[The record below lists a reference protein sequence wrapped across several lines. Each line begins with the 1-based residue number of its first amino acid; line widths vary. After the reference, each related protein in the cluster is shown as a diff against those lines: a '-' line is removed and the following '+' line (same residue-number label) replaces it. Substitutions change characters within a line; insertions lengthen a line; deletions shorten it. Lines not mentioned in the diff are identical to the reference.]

1 MFAQRLGR
9 VIVSVQVSRTIS
21 HVPGAL
27 AGGKA
32 TPMVNAPTSGS
43 AYPGMSGDGSAGEAA
58 KPSWRS
64 RLSRVPVVGRFVT
77 DPEAEAQAER
87 VKEQTKEAAKSLPR
101 RPGVKIPNP
110 TLFIASPNV
119 TVEPYEISKGGEGK
133 AEEKKE
139 EGKGWWARYRESA
152 ADASKDTMAVMAI
165 KKEMDGFTTEKFE
178 ELAGESYVLI
188 NDAFYSDSRSLS
200 TLRRLTT
207 EKVFTQL
214 KREMKLA
221 RSPAANPTSHASTNN
236 RSKKSPPASRAFRWS
251 LDEFSVPPKI
261 MQSRAFPLRDDEDVW
276 AQITVKFES
285 LQSLDIT
292 DASSGTLISSHPNQ
306 EVVEYWVFERRL
318 RAPEDTN
325 WRLCD
330 RLI

>member
-1 MFAQRLGR
+1 MDTPRQN
-9 VIVSVQVSRTIS
+9 T
-21 HVPGAL
+21 AL
-27 AGGKA
+27 C
-32 TPMVNAPTSGS
+32 
-43 AYPGMSGDGSAGEAA
+43 
-58 KPSWRS
+58 
-64 RLSRVPVVGRFVT
+64 
-77 DPEAEAQAER
+77 
-87 VKEQTKEAAKSLPR
+87 
-101 RPGVKIPNP
+101 PNP
-110 TLFIASPNV
+110 AAS
-119 TVEPYEISKGGEGK
+119 
-133 AEEKKE
+133 
-139 EGKGWWARYRESA
+139 
-152 ADASKDTMAVMAI
+152 
-165 KKEMDGFTTEKFE
+165 
-178 ELAGESYVLI
+178 
-188 NDAFYSDSRSLS
+188 
-200 TLRRLTT
+200 
-207 EKVFTQL
+207 
-214 KREMKLA
+214 
-221 RSPAANPTSHASTNN
+221 PTSHASTNN